1 MIAVMFLPILI
12 IFISIF
18 MLTIG
23 RKLNPSLSLSKAII
37 RLYGGVILVLS
48 VLALS
53 FIYPKILAH
62 ENQVKGK
69 VEPVDYWEVDD
80 MPEAYKEREE
90 EIPFED
96 DELIVN
102 SDDFY
107 YKFPNIYVIEE
118 ERDNILLETYQ
129 LPTVFGSIDM
139 TDKMPVMDVKI
150 EDKTLLIQEEKV
162 DQIKTSYYSIGNDLI
177 TNQFKQNPE
186 NEEEWADFYDGEYI
200 VILHLPHHISVKD
213 DGIVTFIDEKSSM
226 N

>member
-1 MIAVMFLPILI
+1 
-12 IFISIF
+12 
-18 MLTIG
+18 
-23 RKLNPSLSLSKAII
+23 
-37 RLYGGVILVLS
+37 

-53 FIYPKILAH
+53 FIYPKILSH
-62 ENQVKGK
+62 DNQVKEK

-96 DELIVN
+96 DELIVK

-107 YKFPNIYVIEE
+107 YKFPNVYVIEE

-162 DQIKTSYYSIGNDLI
+162 DQIKASYYSIGNDLI
-177 TNQFKQNPE
+177 TNQFKKNPE
-186 NEEEWADFYDGEYI
+186 DEEEWAEFYDGEYI
-200 VILHLPHHISVKD
+200 VILHLPHQDRKSV
-213 DGIVTFIDEKSSM
+213 V
-226 N
+226 